1 MYSYATG
8 SFRTMK
14 MQIPEKN
21 EKNVNYYDPF
31 EAKFLLKNVNVNFY
45 MKSVA
50 HLQPHQVNQSSENNL
65 NTDTRTNAKTSG

>member
-1 MYSYATG
+1 
-8 SFRTMK
+8 
-14 MQIPEKN
+14 
-21 EKNVNYYDPF
+21 
-31 EAKFLLKNVNVNFY
+31 